1 MQRKK
6 KKNVQTSFLTPYRW
20 SYSFGRYS
28 LNISVNVSHLT
39 EKRKNQIRK
48 KEEEINNFL
57 TTLTL
62 DDFFNIIQ
70 LYKNFTRMIFTKAE
84 LQKCK
89 KVELYLLYF
98 SDSQATTDVSKICRT
113 ESKSRIVTQYGL
125 LKELCLYEPEHDE
138 LYHIWSNRNWSWKT
152 STYEMTYSN
161 MANKKVLK
169 CSDNNRPDNP
179 VVIEHYVQ
187 SSIDDMLKYIDT
199 FI

>member
-1 MQRKK
+1 M
-6 KKNVQTSFLTPYRW
+6 
-20 SYSFGRYS
+20 
-28 LNISVNVSHLT
+28 
-39 EKRKNQIRK
+39 
-48 KEEEINNFL
+48 
-57 TTLTL
+57 
-62 DDFFNIIQ
+62 
-70 LYKNFTRMIFTKAE
+70 
-84 LQKCK
+84 
-89 KVELYLLYF
+89 LLF

-113 ESKSRIVTQYGL
+113 VSKSRIVTQYGL

-152 STYEMTYSN
+152 STYEMTYSH

-169 CSDNNRPDNP
+169 CSDNNQPDNP